1 MLKIILA
8 DGAEF
13 QGANAAE
20 IVIQLKLDDWT
31 AHMTTKQYKNNMK
44 HRVKNFYGVEISY
57 SNDEEFLQE
66 LQRISFIRFIV
77 RNA

>member
-1 MLKIILA
+1 MSKIILA

-20 IVIQLKLDDWT
+20 IVSQLKLDDWT

-44 HRVKNFYGVEISY
+44 HRIKNFHGVEISY